1 MMTAARERYE
11 WLVGTRYLRSG
22 NARGFLS
29 FITVI
34 SVVGL
39 ALGVAVLLVVM
50 SVMNGFEG
58 ELRARILS
66 VTSHATLMGLEGPLP
81 DWRRVQ
87 QRAAAMPGVTG
98 AAPYIEARAM
108 LSAGTHLAGTQLRG
122 IDPLQEEAI
131 VGIGRSLVQGRLDSL
146 QAGGYGIVLGDA
158 LAQELHV
165 AVGGTVVVIAPEG
178 TVTPA
183 GLVPR
188 MRRFTVTGIFH
199 SGMYEYDRGLALLHV
214 ADAAKLYR
222 LGDAV
227 TGIRLALADPLQA
240 PALVRQ
246 LAVDMG
252 GGYFV
257 SDWTRIHPNFFRSI
271 QMTKSMLFV
280 ILSLI
285 VAMAAF
291 NIVATLVMV
300 VKDKSQDIAILRTLG
315 AAPRNVQAV
324 FLVQGVMIGLAGVL
338 TGIILGALL
347 AMNLESLIHGLEALT
362 GTHFL
367 DAKVYFMSDLPAQVR
382 LADVARVS
390 IVALLLCIVATVYPA
405 WRASRLAPAEVLR
418 HD

>member
-1 MMTAARERYE
+1 MTTSLRDRYE

-22 NARGFLS
+22 NSRGFLS

-39 ALGVAVLLVVM
+39 ALGVAVLLVVS
-50 SVMNGFEG
+50 SVMNGFES
-58 ELRARILS
+58 ELRARILT
-66 VTSHATLMGLEGPLP
+66 VTSHATIMGLEGPLP
-81 DWRRVQ
+81 DWSRVQ
-87 QRAAAMPGVTG
+87 QRANMMPGVTG
-98 AAPYIEARAM
+98 SAPYIEARAM
-108 LSAGTHLAGTQLRG
+108 LAAGTRLAGAQLRG
-122 IDPLQEEAI
+122 IDPLQEQAI
-131 VGIGRSLVQGRLDSL
+131 VGIGRSLVRGDLASL
-146 QAGGYGIVLGDA
+146 KAGEYGIVLGEA
-158 LAQELHV
+158 LAQELAV
-165 AVGGTVVVIAPEG
+165 NVGGTVVVIAPEG

-188 MRRFTVTGIFH
+188 MKRFRVTGVFR

-227 TGIRLALADPLQA
+227 TGIRLALADPLRA
-240 PALVRQ
+240 PVLVRK

-252 GGYFV
+252 GGYYV

-315 AAPRNVQAV
+315 AGPRNIQAV
-324 FLVQGVMIGLAGVL
+324 FLVQGLMIGLAGVL
-338 TGIILGALL
+338 AGIALGVLL
-347 AMNLESLIHGLEALT
+347 AMSLESLIHGLEALMN
-362 GTHFL
+362 THFL

-390 IVALLLCIVATVYPA
+390 IVALLLCVVATVYPA

>member
-1 MMTAARERYE
+1 MTAARERYE

-300 VKDKSQDIAILRTLG
+300 VKDKSRDIAILRTLG

-338 TGIILGALL
+338 AGIILGALL

>member
-1 MMTAARERYE
+1 MMPLREHYE

-22 NARGFLS
+22 NRRGFLS

-50 SVMNGFEG
+50 SVMNGFEN
-58 ELRARILS
+58 ELRARILT

-81 DWRRVQ
+81 NWRQVQ

-98 AAPYIEARAM
+98 TAPYIEARAM
-108 LSAGTHLAGTQLRG
+108 LAAGTRLAGTQLRG
-122 IDPLQEEAI
+122 VDPEQEQGI
-131 VGIGRSLVQGRLDSL
+131 VGVGRSVVRGSL
-146 QAGGYGIVLGDA
+146 ASLRAGGYGVVLGDA
-158 LAQELHV
+158 LAQELG
-165 AVGGTVVVIAPEG
+165 AGVGGTVVVIVPEG

-240 PALVRQ
+240 PAMVRQ

-257 SDWTRIHPNFFRSI
+257 SDWTRVHPNFFRSI

-315 AAPRNVQAV
+315 AGPRNIQAV
-324 FLVQGVMIGLAGVL
+324 FLVQGVLTGLAGV
-338 TGIILGALL
+338 TAGIMLGVLL
-347 AMNLESLIHGLEALT
+347 AMNLEGLVHGLEAVT
-362 GTHFL
+362 GTRFL
-367 DAKVYFMSDLPAQVR
+367 DAKVYFMSDLPGQVQFT
-382 LADVARVS
+382 DVVRVS
-390 IVALLLCIVATVYPA
+390 IVALLLCVAATVYPA

>member
-1 MMTAARERYE
+1 MSLSLRQHYE

-22 NARGFLS
+22 NRRGFLS
-29 FITVI
+29 FITLI
-34 SVVGL
+34 SAVGL

-50 SVMNGFEG
+50 SVMNGFES
-58 ELRARILS
+58 ELRARILT

-81 DWRRVQ
+81 DWRAVQ
-87 QRAAAMPGVTG
+87 QRATTLPGVTG
-98 AAPYIEARAM
+98 SAPFIEARAM
-108 LSAGTHLAGTQLRG
+108 LAAGTRLAGTQLRG
-122 IDPLQEEAI
+122 IDPLQEQAI
-131 VGIGRSLVQGRLDSL
+131 VGIGRSLVQGELASL
-146 QAGGYGIVLGDA
+146 KAGGYGIVLGDA
-158 LAQELHV
+158 LAQELGIG
-165 AVGGTVVVIAPEG
+165 VGGTVVVIAPEG

-188 MRRFTVTGIFH
+188 MRRFKVTGLFH

-214 ADAAKLYR
+214 TDAAKLYR

-240 PALVRQ
+240 PAVVRQ

-252 GGYFV
+252 GGYYV

-285 VAMAAF
+285 VGMAAF

-315 AAPRNVQAV
+315 AAPRNIQAV
-324 FLVQGVMIGLAGVL
+324 FLVQGMMIGLAGVAA
-338 TGIILGALL
+338 GIGLGVLL
-347 AMNLESLIHGLEALT
+347 AMNLETLVHGLEALT
-362 GTHFL
+362 GTRFL

-390 IVALLLCIVATVYPA
+390 IVALLLCVVATVYPA

>member
-1 MMTAARERYE
+1 MMMSLRERYE

-22 NARGFLS
+22 NRRGFLS

-50 SVMNGFEG
+50 SVMNGFES
-58 ELRARILS
+58 ELRSRILT

-81 DWRRVQ
+81 DWRAVQ
-87 QRAAAMPGVTG
+87 QRANTMQGVTG
-98 AAPYIEARAM
+98 SAPFIEARAM
-108 LSAGTHLAGTQLRG
+108 LTAGARQAGTQLRG
-122 IDPLQEEAI
+122 IDPAQEQAI
-131 VGIGRSLVQGRLDSL
+131 VGVGRSLVQGNLVSL
-146 QAGGYGIVLGDA
+146 HAGGYGIVLGEA
-158 LAQELHV
+158 LAQELG
-165 AVGGTVVVIAPEG
+165 VGVGSSVIVVAPEG

-188 MRRFTVTGIFH
+188 MKRFTVTGIFR

-227 TGIRLALADPLQA
+227 TGIRLALADPLRA

-271 QMTKSMLFV
+271 QMTKSLLFV

-315 AAPRNVQAV
+315 AAPRNIQAV
-324 FLVQGVMIGLAGVL
+324 FLVQGVMIGFVGVLAG
-338 TGIILGALL
+338 IALGVLL
-347 AMNLESLIHGLEALT
+347 AMNLETLIHGLEALT
-362 GTHFL
+362 NTRFL

-382 LADVARVS
+382 LTDVARVS
-390 IVALLLCIVATVYPA
+390 IVALLLCIIATVYPA

>member
-1 MMTAARERYE
+1 MMSLRDRYE

-22 NARGFLS
+22 NSRGFLS

-50 SVMNGFEG
+50 SVMNGFET
-58 ELRARILS
+58 ELRARILT

-87 QRAAAMPGVTG
+87 QRAATLPGVTG
-98 AAPYIEARAM
+98 SAPYIEARAM
-108 LSAGTHLAGTQLRG
+108 MAAGTRLAGTQLRG
-122 IDPLQEEAI
+122 IDPRQEQAI
-131 VGIGRSLVQGRLDSL
+131 VGIGRTMVQGKLDSL

-158 LAQELHV
+158 LAQELSV
-165 AVGGTVVVIAPEG
+165 AVGGAVVVIAPEG

-188 MRRFTVTGIFH
+188 MRRFEVTGIFH

-222 LGDAV
+222 MGDAV
-227 TGIRLALADPLQA
+227 TGIRLALADPLRA

-252 GGYFV
+252 GGYYV
-257 SDWTRIHPNFFRSI
+257 SDWTRVHPNFFRSI

-300 VKDKSQDIAILRTLG
+300 VKDKSPDIAILRTLG
-315 AAPRNVQAV
+315 AGPRNIQAV

-338 TGIILGALL
+338 AGIALGVLL
-347 AMNLESLIHGLEALT
+347 AMNLESLIHGLEAVT
-362 GTHFL
+362 GMHFL

-382 LADVARVS
+382 LTDVARVS
-390 IVALLLCIVATVYPA
+390 IVALLLCVVATVYPA

>member
-1 MMTAARERYE
+1 MMSLRERYE

-22 NARGFLS
+22 NRRGFLS

-50 SVMNGFEG
+50 SVMNGFES
-58 ELRARILS
+58 ELRARILT

-87 QRAAAMPGVTG
+87 QRAATMPGVTG
-98 AAPYIEARAM
+98 TAPYIEARAM
-108 LSAGTHLAGTQLRG
+108 LAAGTRLAGTQLRG
-122 IDPLQEEAI
+122 IDPSQEGAI
-131 VGIGRSLVQGRLDSL
+131 VGIGRSLVQGKLASL
-146 QAGGYGIVLGDA
+146 TAGSYGIVLGEA
-158 LAQELHV
+158 LAQELGI

-188 MRRFTVTGIFH
+188 MRRFTVTGIFR

-214 ADAAKLYR
+214 ADAARLYR

-227 TGIRLALADPLQA
+227 TGIRLSLADPLQA
-240 PALVRQ
+240 PAMVRQ

-315 AAPRNVQAV
+315 AAPRNIQGV

-338 TGIILGALL
+338 AGVALGALL
-347 AMNLESLIHGLEALT
+347 AMNLESLVHGLEALT

-382 LADVARVS
+382 LADVTRVS
-390 IVALLLCIVATVYPA
+390 LVALLLCIVATVYPA

>member
-300 VKDKSQDIAILRTLG
+300 VKDKSRDIAILRTLG